1 MSQQEKMRQ
10 TGRTTRIVQYVAEQ
24 LYNVGTCIAT
34 DHIVYEY
41 TPTFKMM
48 QHFKEKV
55 EREIEV
61 KSNGSNSVKSTQITV
76 DGIPYIKFELKT
88 NKMTN
93 E

>member
-41 TPTFKMM
+41 TPTFKMLH
-48 QHFKEKV
+48 HFREKV
-55 EREIEV
+55 EREKKCEELGGV
-61 KSNGSNSVKSTQITV
+61 VRRLTSGAKSVVSSDV
-76 DGIPYIKFELKT
+76 
-88 NKMTN
+88 
-93 E
+93 

>member
-10 TGRTTRIVQYVAEQ
+10 SGRTTRIVQYVAEQ

-41 TPTFKMM
+41 TPTFKML
-48 QHFKEKV
+48 QYFKEKV

-61 KSNGSNSVKSTQITV
+61 KSNGYNSVKSTQITV

-88 NKMTN
+88 N
-93 E
+93 EEI